1 MLKHTFLFLLTIA
14 GAFAQT
20 APETY
25 RKSYDAGVK
34 AVQEKRY
41 EEARQLFTPLTL
53 SSYQND
59 LVPYSHYFLALAD
72 LRLKRLA
79 DSRAILR
86 QLEARYP
93 AWSRLSD
100 ARLLYANILL
110 EEEQYQTGVDALKRL
125 TDSRLSADIQNM
137 EAFYLAK
144 CASLPVLR
152 QLQVKYP
159 ADETIAQALVSLVY
173 RTSTNKTDLDL
184 AARLSER
191 FRFKA
196 QPVATAPVVNTP
208 RKPAGP
214 SVKKASY
221 TIGVLFPFKWNDA
234 TGVTGASFTT
244 SLYEGMRM
252 AVKKLQ
258 TENTTVNLVA
268 YDVDNTAESMT
279 RLVNNTPFQQLDLLV
294 GPLYPQSYEIAAA
307 WAAEKGIPI
316 VNPLST
322 SSTLGQNSTYL
333 AQPSVETQSK
343 ALLKFAGRF
352 TPKSVAIAY
361 GTSRQDSLLATTYA
375 QLAKDQGYQVVSLR
389 RSLTDNLM
397 SDLNLKKPGHFLAVF
412 STPGSASAVM
422 SWFSKSTAGCPVL
435 LPFESYNTVTTSP
448 SIFAG
453 QKVFLFD
460 SMYPDDKQASV
471 VDFRQKYMTRTKQFP
486 STYAY
491 LGYDTMLFFGRL
503 LGKYGTDISKGLT
516 AQAYRD
522 GYTLGGF
529 DYRQSNDNQNFTI
542 LQYSNYQFT
551 PVR

>member
-1 MLKHTFLFLLTIA
+1 MLKHTFLFLLTIG

-25 RKSYDAGVK
+25 RKSYDAGLK
-34 AVQEKRY
+34 AIQEKRY
-41 EEARQLFTPLTL
+41 EEARQQFTPLTL

-72 LRLKRLA
+72 LRTNKLA
-79 DSRAILR
+79 DSRAVLR

-93 AWSRLSD
+93 SWNKLSD

-110 EEEQYQTGVDALKRL
+110 EEEQYQTGIDALKRL
-125 TDSRLSADIQNM
+125 TESRLGGEIREM
-137 EAFYLAK
+137 EAYYLGR
-144 CASLPVLR
+144 CTSLPVLR

-159 ADETIAQALVSLVY
+159 ADEIVAQSLVNLIY

-184 AARLSER
+184 AARLTEK
-191 FRFKA
+191 FKLKPQA
-196 QPVATAPVVNTP
+196 VVTVPVANTP
-208 RKPAGP
+208 RRNP
-214 SVKKASY
+214 SPGVKKTSY
-221 TIGVLFPFKWNDA
+221 NVGVLFPFKWNDA
-234 TGVTGASFTT
+234 SGVTGASYTT

-258 TENTTVNLVA
+258 TENTTINLVA

-279 RLVNNTPFQQLDLLV
+279 RLVNNGPFQQLDLLI
-294 GPLYPQSYEIAAA
+294 GPLYPQSYEVAAA

-322 SSTLGQNSTYL
+322 SSTLGQNNTYL
-333 AQPSVETQSK
+333 AQPSVETQAK

-352 TPKSVAIAY
+352 IPKTVAIAY

-389 RSLTDNLM
+389 RSLTDNGM

-412 STPGSASAVM
+412 STPGAASAAM
-422 SWFSKSTAGCPVL
+422 SWFSKSTAGCPIL
-435 LPFESYNTVTTSP
+435 LPYESFNMVTTSP
-448 SIFAG
+448 SVFAG
-453 QKVFLFD
+453 QKVYLFD
-460 SMYPDDKQASV
+460 SLYPDDKQATA
-471 VDFRQKYMTRTKQFP
+471 VDFRQKYMNRTKQFP

-491 LGYDTMLFFGRL
+491 LGYDTVLFFGRL

-529 DYRQSNDNQNFTI
+529 DYRQSHDNQNFTV